1 MTNFI
6 KQCKGTDSDSIR
18 DLKSLWLNY
27 SPWYSS
33 IKYDG
38 QYVQIHIYGD
48 AVDFFT
54 SAGKLYKNQLLAK
67 EILKALPKGTTNII
81 LEGEY
86 LGYGNGKLGGRKDA
100 AAVTTLRTLTNK
112 GEVSSAAHK
121 IRVFDLID
129 FNLEFKDRL
138 KILKSFNFQNDLVKL
153 VDYTEYLDLS
163 LDDAKKLSSNL
174 IAEGYEGLFCKS
186 SKHLQLEGKR
196 VKTALKFKTKY
207 IKEARVID
215 IMVGS
220 GKYTNMI
227 GSLICKDDLGLTFS
241 VGSGLTDSIRSL
253 SKDEVIGRTCQFK
266 YESKTKTYVMPSFIK
281 FVN

>member
-18 DLKSLWLNY
+18 DLEDLWLNY

-38 QYVQIHIYGD
+38 QYVQIHVYENS
-48 AVDFFT
+48 VDFFT
-54 SAGKLYKNQLLAK
+54 SAGKLYKNQLLAN
-67 EILKALPKGTTNII
+67 EILKALPEGFTNII

-86 LGYGNGKLGGRKDA
+86 LGCGNGKLGGRKDA

-112 GEVSSAAHK
+112 GEVPSAAHK
-121 IRVFDLID
+121 VRIFDLVD

-138 KILKSFNFQNDLVKL
+138 KILKSFNFQSDLIKL
-153 VDYTEYLDLS
+153 VDYTEYLSLS
-163 LDDAKKLSSNL
+163 LDDAKKLAMSL
-174 IAEGYEGLFCKS
+174 ITKDFEGLFCKS
-186 SKHLQLEGKR
+186 SKHLYLEGKR
-196 VKTALKFKTKY
+196 VKTALKFKAKH

-215 IMVGS
+215 IMLGS
-220 GKYTNMI
+220 GKYSNMI
-227 GSLICKDDLGLTFS
+227 GSLICKDDLGLSFS

-253 SKDEVIGRTCQFK
+253 TKDEVVGKTCQFK

-281 FVN
+281 FIN

>member
-6 KQCKGTDSDSIR
+6 KQCKGTDSDSIK
-18 DLKSLWLNY
+18 DLENLWLNY
-27 SPWYSS
+27 NPWYSS

-38 QYVQIHIYGD
+38 QYVQIHIYD
-48 AVDFFT
+48 SSVNFFT
-54 SAGKLYKNQLLAK
+54 SAGKLYKNQLLAN
-67 EILKALPKGTTNII
+67 EILKALPKNTTNII

-100 AAVTTLRTLTNK
+100 ATVTTLRTLTNR

-121 IRVFDLID
+121 IRIFDLID

-138 KILKSFNFQNDLVKL
+138 EILKSFNFQNDLVKL

-163 LDDAKKLSSNL
+163 LNDAKKLSSSL
-174 IAEGYEGLFCKS
+174 IANGYEGLFCKS
-186 SKHLQLEGKR
+186 SKHLYLEGKR
-196 VKTALKFKTKY
+196 VKTALKFKAKH
-207 IKEARVID
+207 IKEAKVID
-215 IMVGS
+215 IMLGS
-220 GKYTNMI
+220 GKYSNMI

-253 SKDEVIGRTCQFK
+253 TKDEVVGKTCQFK